1 MEDAGCF
8 MPIAFGAG
16 LRGEEVP
23 LVSLEGLLQFWQEQE
38 TREGYDDSLR
48 MVQGRGRLT
57 LASGA
62 HQ

>member
-1 MEDAGCF
+1 MR
-8 MPIAFGAG
+8 IAFGAG
-16 LRGEEVP
+16 LQGEEVP

-38 TREGYDDSLR
+38 TREGYDYDDSLR
-48 MVQGRGRLT
+48 TVQGRGRLV